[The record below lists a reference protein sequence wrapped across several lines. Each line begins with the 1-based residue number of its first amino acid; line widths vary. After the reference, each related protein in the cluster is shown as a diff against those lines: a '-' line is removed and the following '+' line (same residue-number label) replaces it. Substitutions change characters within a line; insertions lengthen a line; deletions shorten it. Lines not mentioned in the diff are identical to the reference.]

1 MEFATNLKMNHESY
15 HSFLLNG
22 RFYQKDSLHSFC
34 EQKLANNHLA
44 EWEQKLY
51 QFILSWISADPFV
64 EVKTSGSTGAPK
76 WIRIEKDRMIKSAL
90 MTGEFFNLKK
100 TGKALLCLPVDFIA
114 GKMMVVRSFVPGLDL
129 ITVEPSGNPL
139 DKFNDDIDFAAMT
152 PYQAGNIFT
161 KENGTE
167 KLNKIRKLIIG
178 GSDIQPYLLN
188 KIRLLKNETWQ
199 TYGMTETITH
209 VAVRKLNPPGETEF
223 FQALPGV
230 SFEQDERNCLVIQ
243 APHLNGSKTIT
254 NDIVKLKNKG
264 EFKFIGRFD
273 NIINSGGIKLSPEE
287 IETKLNPYI
296 HQRFII
302 AGFPDKKLGQK
313 VVLIIEMQDSESIDL
328 KKLAEQSNLSRYEI
342 PRQVIFSTPF
352 PLTENGKIQRKQV
365 LNNCQSKLQ

>member
-1 MEFATNLKMNHESY
+1 MELESFIKMNHESY
-15 HSFLLNG
+15 HSLLLNG
-22 RFYQKDSLHSFC
+22 RVYQKDSLQSFC

-51 QFILSWISADPFV
+51 RFILSWISADPIL
-64 EVKTSGSTGAPK
+64 EVKTSGSTGTPK

-100 TGKALLCLPVDFIA
+100 TDNALLCLPVDFIA
-114 GKMMVVRSFVPGLDL
+114 GKMMVVRSFVFGLNL
-129 ITVEPSGNPL
+129 ISVEPSGNPL
-139 DKFNDDIDFAAMT
+139 DGFSEEIVFAAMT
-152 PYQAGNIFT
+152 PHHAGNIFA
-161 KENGTE
+161 KENGPE

-209 VAVRKLNPPGETEF
+209 VAVRKLNPPMETEF
-223 FQALPGV
+223 FQAMPGV
-230 SFEQDERNCLVIQ
+230 TFETDERNCLVIH
-243 APHLNGSKTIT
+243 APYLNESKIIT
-254 NDIVKLKNKG
+254 NDIVKLKNKS

-287 IETKLNPYI
+287 IEAKLNPFI
-296 HQRFII
+296 RQRFII
-302 AGFPDKKLGQK
+302 AGLPDKKLGQK
-313 VVLIIEMQDSESIDL
+313 LVLIIEGQESENIDL
-328 KKLAEQSNLSRYEI
+328 KNLAEQSDLTRYEI

-352 PLTENGKIQRKQV
+352 PLTENGKIMRKEL
-365 LNNCQSKLQ
+365 LNNCKSKLH